1 LEIAALKNKN
11 ISSPECQITKWD
23 LLFALKTEDTKNS
36 PVLVQTIPVT
46 FCEKDLSCLH
56 GRTYDNE
63 QDEITDKKALLK
75 SINQS

>member
-1 LEIAALKNKN
+1 LEIAAVKNKN

-23 LLFALKTEDTKNS
+23 LPFTLKTEDTKNS
-36 PVLVQTIPVT
+36 PVLVPTIPVT
-46 FCEKDLSCLH
+46 SCEKDLSCLH